1 MQQPSRIRIESTFAA
16 LQGVYW
22 AGACALTAFTAVYLS
37 WQGLSDGQIGYTASL
52 IYLATIVLSLL
63 FSGYS
68 DKHPAFPLKK
78 LMIALFLAAL
88 VLAAGLHFLS
98 MPLALLIGA
107 YALACSLDNCL
118 GPMSTSLMMQYLN
131 GGIPVR
137 YGWPRGVGSIVYA
150 LAAYGL
156 GVWMDRAS
164 PGVLPPVFLALGALG
179 IAVLWLMPDPPPRQ
193 EPPRDEAAPKDSYF
207 AMLRRNPTL
216 TLLLLACIVSGM
228 GICPVSTYRIRI
240 VEQLGGSAAQLGK
253 MVFLDAGIELPVML
267 LSPLLLRRIKAETLL
282 TVSFLANAVKPLLL
296 LWAGSI
302 PALYAA
308 SLFNF
313 FCFGIFGFASVL
325 FANAIVAPGETV
337 RSQSLL
343 SLCYTSGVGGILGN
357 LLGGALLPRIG
368 LRALL
373 YTCCGLCC
381 LGAAL
386 MLLCVKR
393 HRKKES
399 PRFR

>member
-1 MQQPSRIRIESTFAA
+1 MKQPSRMRIESNFAA
-16 LQGVYW
+16 LQGLYW

-52 IYLATIVLSLL
+52 IYLVTIVLSLL
-63 FSGYS
+63 LSGYS

-78 LMIALFLAAL
+78 LMTALFLAAL
-88 VLAAGLHFLS
+88 FLTAGLHLLP
-98 MPLALLIGA
+98 MPLALLISA
-107 YALACSLDNCL
+107 YVLACSLDNCL

-150 LAAYGL
+150 LTAYGL
-156 GVWMDRAS
+156 GIWMDRVS
-164 PGVLPPVFLALGALG
+164 PGILPPVFLGMDVLG

-216 TLLLLACIVSGM
+216 VLLLLACIVSGM
-228 GICPVSTYRIRI
+228 GICPASTYRIRI

-253 MVFLDAGIELPVML
+253 MVFLDAGAELPIMF
-267 LSPLLLRRIKAETLL
+267 LSPLLLRRMKVESLL

-296 LWAGSI
+296 VWAGSI

-313 FCFGIFGFASVL
+313 FCFGIYGFASVL
-325 FANAIVAPGETV
+325 FANAIVTPGETV

-343 SLCYTSGVGGILGN
+343 SLCYTSGIGGILGN

-386 MLLCVKR
+386 MLLCVR
-393 HRKKES
+393 RYRKEKI
-399 PRFR
+399 